1 MEDFTSALRNLSIA
15 IFEKVKILRGKAL
28 AAAARSLV
36 QMKHLKLNVA
46 VSKAFVNDDYKAD
59 VNHDSHES
67 TVVTDN
73 EGEGRIPISQ
83 TQRGPVDEGES
94 GPEGTFVDDG
104 VDFPPDFRTQT
115 ASIPISQMQRGPVD
129 EGESGPEGTF
139 VDDGVDFPPDF
150 RTQTASSKYLSL
162 KSS

>member
-1 MEDFTSALRNLSIA
+1 M
-15 IFEKVKILRGKAL
+15 
-28 AAAARSLV
+28 
-36 QMKHLKLNVA
+36 
-46 VSKAFVNDDYKAD
+46 
-59 VNHDSHES
+59 
-67 TVVTDN
+67 
-73 EGEGRIPISQ
+73 
-83 TQRGPVDEGES
+83 QRGPVDEGES